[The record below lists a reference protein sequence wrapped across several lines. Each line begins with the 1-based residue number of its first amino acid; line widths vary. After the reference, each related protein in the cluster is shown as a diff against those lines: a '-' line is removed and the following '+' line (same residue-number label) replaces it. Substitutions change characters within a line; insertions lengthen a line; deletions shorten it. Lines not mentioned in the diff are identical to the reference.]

1 MNNLLSQKAVLL
13 APGGG
18 PTLSFMGVTIAYKAA
33 SQETDGM
40 YALLDYSMPPKF
52 AGPPPHWHK
61 VTNEGFYVLEGKI
74 IFMMDSQV
82 FLGEPG
88 AFVQV
93 PTRTIH
99 KFSNDQDQ
107 PARMLSV
114 ITPGGFEEY
123 FKELVTLAQSEP
135 AWPPKDLGKLLVLYQ
150 KYDTFMPEEL

>member
-1 MNNLLSQKAVLL
+1 MNNLLTQKSVLF
-13 APGGG
+13 APNGG
-18 PTLSFMGVTIAYKAA
+18 PTVSMLGVNISYKIT
-33 SQETDGM
+33 SPETDGA

-61 VTNEGFYVLEGKI
+61 VTNESFYVLEGKI
-74 IFMMDSQV
+74 TFMMDSQV
-82 FLGEPG
+82 FIGEPG
-88 AFVQV
+88 AFVYV

-99 KFSNDQDQ
+99 KFSNEQDE

-135 AWPPKDLGKLLVLYQ
+135 TWPPKDMSKVLALYQ

>member
-18 PTLSFMGVTIAYKAA
+18 PTLALMGVNLAFKVA
-33 SQETDGM
+33 SRETDGM
-40 YALLDYSMPPKF
+40 YALLDYSMPPRF
-52 AGPPPHWHK
+52 AGPPLHWHK

-74 IFMMDSQV
+74 SFMLDSQV
-82 FLGEPG
+82 FIGEPG
-88 AFVQV
+88 AFVYV
-93 PTRTIH
+93 PTRRIH
-99 KFSNDQDQ
+99 KFSNEENQ

-114 ITPGGFEEY
+114 VTPGGFEEY

-135 AWPPKDLGKLLVLYQ
+135 TWPPTDTGKLLALYQ